1 MIAIL
6 GATGTLG
13 LSLAH
18 EFAAD
23 PRGLVLFA
31 RHPDRLANQ
40 PFTSPVGVCPL
51 GEFKAADFDL
61 VINAIGAGDPGRV
74 AAVGAGILEITDRW
88 DGRVLDTMAAR
99 TRYVFLSS
107 GAVYGAD
114 RSEPVGGDSRLSIP
128 ADDRAVVPPYIMA
141 KILAEARHRHLSD
154 RLILDLRV
162 FAYAD
167 AALPRDGRF
176 FLCELARSIGSQ
188 VPFKT
193 SATDMVRDYAGR
205 TEVAAMIRCWE
216 AAGARNTPLDVYT
229 KAPARKSD
237 ILRLAHERFGIEI
250 DYCADI
256 AHSGTGEKPFYASL
270 NRAAAALG
278 YTPERTALEIVTD
291 YLDGIAGST
300 VPTGAAS

>member
-13 LSLAH
+13 RSLAH

-31 RHPDRLANQ
+31 RHPDRLANE
-40 PFTSPVGVCPL
+40 PFTAPVDVRPL

-74 AAVGAGILEITDRW
+74 AALGAEILEITDRW
-88 DGRVLDTMAAR
+88 DGRVLDTMDAG

-107 GAVYGAD
+107 GAVYETDHSG
-114 RSEPVGGDSRLSIP
+114 PVGGDNRLPIP
-128 ADDRAVVPPYIMA
+128 VNDRAVVPPYTMA
-141 KILAEARHRHLSD
+141 KILAETRHRHLFTRS
-154 RLILDLRV
+154 ILDLRV

-167 AALPRDGRF
+167 ATLPRDSRF

-216 AAGARNTPLDVYT
+216 AAGARNAPLDVYT
-229 KAPARKSD
+229 RAPARKTD
-237 ILRLAHERFGIEI
+237 ILRLAQERFGIEI

-256 AHSGTGEKPFYASL
+256 AHGGTGEKPFYASP

-278 YTPERTALEIVTD
+278 YTPERSALEVVTD

-300 VPTGAAS
+300 VPTGTAS